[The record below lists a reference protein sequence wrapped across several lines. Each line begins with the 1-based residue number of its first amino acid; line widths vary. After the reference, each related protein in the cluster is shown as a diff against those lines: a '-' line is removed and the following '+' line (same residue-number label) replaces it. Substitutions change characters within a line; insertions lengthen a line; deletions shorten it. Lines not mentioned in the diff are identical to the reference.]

1 MSAAAENVPLL
12 DLKAQYATIRE
23 EVREVVDAVLESQYF
38 ILGPE
43 VEGLEREVAEYCQSK
58 FAYGLSSGSDALIV
72 ALMAIDIQPG
82 DEVILPTYTFFAT
95 AGAVWRLGAKP
106 VFVDCDPVSFNL
118 VPAEVER
125 AITAKTKAIIPVHL
139 YGRMAE
145 MDAILEIARH
155 HGLKVIED
163 AAQAIGSEAG
173 GRRAG
178 CLGDMACFSFFPSK
192 NLGGIG
198 DGGMITTNDPVLA
211 DKVVLLRNHGYRPK
225 YYNKVVG
232 GNFRLDAIQAAVL
245 RVKLRYLDQ
254 WTAGRRHNASRYQE
268 LFQQHGLLGKPNN
281 AQGDFAIELPADD
294 VHGRHV
300 YNQFIIRV
308 PQSQRDA
315 ARTYMAE
322 QQIGTEIY
330 YPVPLHLQECFAA
343 LGHQMGDFPQSEL
356 AAGQTIALPIYPE
369 LTEAQLRWVAQSL
382 HSFAQANSQR
392 SRAA

>member
-1 MSAAAENVPLL
+1 MSAAAVNVPLL

-43 VEGLEREVAEYCQSK
+43 VEGLEREVAEYCQCK

-118 VPAEVER
+118 VPAEVEL

-145 MDAILEIARH
+145 MDAVLEIAKLH
-155 HGLKVIED
+155 NLKVIED
-163 AAQAIGSEAG
+163 AAQAIGSETA

-254 WTAGRRHNASRYQE
+254 WTAGRRHNATRYQE
-268 LFQQHGLLGKPNN
+268 LFQQHELLGKPNN
-281 AQGDFAIELPADD
+281 PLGQFAIELAADD
-294 VHGRHV
+294 AGGRHV

-308 PQSQRDA
+308 PQAQRDA
-315 ARTYMAE
+315 ARSYLAE
-322 QQIGTEIY
+322 QQVGTEIY

-343 LGHQMGDFPQSEL
+343 LNHTMGDFPQSEL
-356 AAGQTIALPIYPE
+356 AASQTIALPIYPE

-382 HSFAQANSQR
+382 QNFATSSSQR
-392 SRAA
+392 SQAA